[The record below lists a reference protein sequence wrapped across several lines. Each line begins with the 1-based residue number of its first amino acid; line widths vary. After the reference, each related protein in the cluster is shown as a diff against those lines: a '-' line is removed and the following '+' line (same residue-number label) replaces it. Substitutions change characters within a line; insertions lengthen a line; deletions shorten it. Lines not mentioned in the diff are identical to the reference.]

1 MKFSQRIGKSA
12 KSEIIQTDSMDEALK
27 NRLFNTIRDILEE
40 TYTQIEGYIYIKRD
54 FLNIYCDTFG
64 EKITEHDGKFHSF
77 IKNFEYKVYVNDDIW
92 FFYDFIEWL
101 LSQKFYNYE
110 YYSQKINRILKEE
123 RSAYLL
129 DADYE
134 FIKITDEIELE
145 EINSSIEKTK
155 MFIGVSEHLSRA
167 RESYANRESPNYKNC
182 VRESILGIE
191 SLVKIIVDDK
201 NATLETA
208 VKRIPNLNENLKQS
222 LIKLYH
228 FRGDEGGV
236 AHGNKQDQKSEV
248 TEFEAK
254 LILVNSHSLV
264 NYLMATFLT
273 DSN

>member
-1 MKFSQRIGKSA
+1 
-12 KSEIIQTDSMDEALK
+12 MDIALK
-27 NRLFNTIRDILEE
+27 NRLFNTIREILEE
-40 TYTQIEGYIYIKRD
+40 TYSQVEGYQFIERS
-54 FLNIYCDTFG
+54 FLNIYCDAFG
-64 EKITEHDGKFHSF
+64 EKITEHDGRFNSF

-110 YYSQKINRILKEE
+110 YYSHKINQILRDE

-129 DADYE
+129 DADNE

-155 MFIGVSEHLSRA
+155 KFKGVSEHLSRA
-167 RESYANRESPNYKNC
+167 RESYSNRENPNYKDC
-182 VRESILGIE
+182 VRESILSIE
-191 SLVKIIVDDK
+191 SLVKIIVNDK

-208 VKRIPNLNENLKQS
+208 VKKIPNINENLKKS

-236 AHGNKQDQKSEV
+236 VHGNKQDQKSKI

-264 NYLMATFLT
+264 NYLMATFLV
-273 DSN
+273 DKL